1 MTASP
6 AEAPSLGVYLY
17 CLARPECIPVVNG
30 LAEQEV
36 RGVDERYPVVA
47 LQEAGMVAVIGEVD
61 TGEFCDQNLQALPWV
76 GPRALRHEAVV
87 ERLMGVSPVLP
98 VKFGTIFRSQA
109 RLKEFLRRHRE
120 DIVRVLDDLRDKT
133 EWSVKGYLVEEEAR
147 GIVSATDPAIQA
159 RVAALSASPG
169 ARYLQQ
175 KQLDAVIEAAL
186 RAWLERATGDLQ
198 EVLDLHA
205 VAATELRCH
214 ASAVSGRPERMVF
227 NCSFLVTSAA
237 SPHFQAAFSDQQ
249 RAYKGSGMTLE
260 LRGPWPPYNFCPA
273 LSDAESSRIQSVPSA
288 GGE

>member
-1 MTASP
+1 MTGSN

-36 RGVDERYPVVA
+36 RGVDERYPVA
-47 LQEAGMVAVIGEVD
+47 AMQEAGMVAVIGEVD

-87 ERLMGVSPVLP
+87 ERLMGASPVLP
-98 VKFGTIFRSQA
+98 VKFGTIFRSHT
-109 RLKEFLRRHRE
+109 RLKEFLGRHRE

-133 EWSVKGYLVEEEAR
+133 EWSVKGYLVEEDAR
-147 GIVSATDPAIQA
+147 RMVSASDPSIQD

-175 KQLDAVIEAAL
+175 KQLDAVIDTAL
-186 RAWLERATGDLQ
+186 RVWLERVTHDLQ
-198 EVLDLHA
+198 EILDLHA
-205 VAATELRCH
+205 VASAELRCH
-214 ASAVSGRPERMVF
+214 ASAVTGRPERMVF
-227 NCSFLVTSAA
+227 NCSFLVTHEALADFRAA
-237 SPHFQAAFSDQQ
+237 LLDQQ
-249 RAYKGSGMTLE
+249 HAHQGTGMTLE

-273 LSDAESSRIQSVPSA
+273 LSEVEP
-288 GGE
+288 